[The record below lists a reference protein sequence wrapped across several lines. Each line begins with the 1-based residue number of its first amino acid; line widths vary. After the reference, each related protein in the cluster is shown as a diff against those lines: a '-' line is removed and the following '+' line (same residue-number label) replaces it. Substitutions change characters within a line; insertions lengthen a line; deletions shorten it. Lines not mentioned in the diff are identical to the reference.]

1 LSKSTRGKAY
11 PKRPLFA
18 PRTPSGSRYRAE
30 TIRFAA
36 GTETALTRVDATSL
50 LWRLM
55 LEGVDVHSRFAGVAD
70 AWEGAL
76 GDEGGFYAFND
87 FHATLA
93 FAATR
98 RRDTLERLREA
109 LARGEGEEAGA
120 NADMTRLVARSACEA
135 AIDYCEGRYAAAA
148 ERLVAVRDV
157 ASRFGGSHAQR
168 DLLTLTLTLIDAAL
182 RAGVPNLARHYLQ
195 ERLTAKPG
203 GAWGARLAA
212 RAA

>member
-1 LSKSTRGKAY
+1 
-11 PKRPLFA
+11 
-18 PRTPSGSRYRAE
+18 
-30 TIRFAA
+30 
-36 GTETALTRVDATSL
+36 
-50 LWRLM
+50 M
-55 LEGVDVHSRFAGVAD
+55 LEGVDVRLRFDGVAD
-70 AWEGAL
+70 AWERAL
-76 GDEGGFYAFND
+76 EDEGGFYAFND

-98 RRDTLERLREA
+98 RRDTLERLRKA
-109 LARGEGEEAGA
+109 LARGEREEAGA
-120 NADMTRLVARSACEA
+120 NADMTRLVARPACEA

-148 ERLVAVRDV
+148 ERLITVRDV

-168 DLLTLTLTLIDAAL
+168 DLLTLTLIDAAL

-212 RAA
+212 RAARG